1 MNELMT
7 RGFENEEVG
16 RVRMVVENGA
26 VLFCGLDVS
35 RALKYARP
43 VSSHSL
49 KQGAGGQT
57 SVRADGT
64 PLCRW
69 LK

>member
-1 MNELMT
+1 MVRESYMNELMT

-26 VLFCGLDVS
+26 VLFCGLDVF

-43 VSSHSL
+43 VST
-49 KQGAGGQT
+49 AP
-57 SVRADGT
+57 T
-64 PLCRW
+64 P
-69 LK
+69 